1 VIEVSNLEV
10 SFETPGETIHVLR
23 GLDFSVDRGE
33 AAAVVGPSGSG
44 KTTLLNV
51 LGALLPPTSGSVRV
65 GETDLTTLDEKAA
78 ARFRNRE
85 LGFVFQQHH
94 LLPQLTVMENVLVP
108 RLAGGWEESEEETR
122 KRATTLLE
130 KVGLGHRLNHRPGEL
145 SGGEKQR
152 TAVARALINEP
163 GVILADEPTGALDGE
178 TGTKVA
184 DLLLEIQKEQGVT
197 LVVVTHDLDLAQRV
211 GGVFDLGKDSQGS

>member
-1 VIEVSNLEV
+1 MIEVSNLKV
-10 SFETPGETIHVLR
+10 TFETPGETIDVLE
-23 GLDFSVDRGE
+23 GLDFSVSDGQ

-51 LGALLPPTSGSVRV
+51 LGALLPPTSGTVRV
-65 GETDLTTLDEKAA
+65 GGTDVSTLNEDAA

-108 RLAGGWEESEEETR
+108 RLAGGWQESEEATR
-122 KRATTLLE
+122 DRATALLE
-130 KVGLGHRLNHRPGEL
+130 KVGLGHRLSHRPGEL

-152 TAVARALINEP
+152 TAVARALINQP
-163 GVILADEPTGALDGE
+163 RVVLADEPTGALDGE

-184 DLLLEIQKEQGVT
+184 DLLLEMQREQGVT
-197 LVVVTHDLDLAQRV
+197 LVVVTHDLALAQRI
-211 GGVFDLGKDSQGS
+211 GGVFDLGK

>member
-1 VIEVSNLEV
+1 MIEVSDLKV
-10 SFETPGETIHVLR
+10 TFETPGETIDVLE
-23 GLDFSVDRGE
+23 GLDFSVSDGQ

-51 LGALLPPTSGSVRV
+51 LGALLPPTTGTVRV
-65 GETDLTTLDEKAA
+65 GGTDVSTLNEDAA

-108 RLAGGWEESEEETR
+108 RLAGGWQESEEATR
-122 KRATTLLE
+122 DRATALLE
-130 KVGLGHRLNHRPGEL
+130 KVGLGHRLSHRPGEL

-152 TAVARALINEP
+152 TAVARALINQP
-163 GVILADEPTGALDGE
+163 RVVLADEPTGALDGE

-184 DLLLEIQKEQGVT
+184 DLLLEMQREQGVT
-197 LVVVTHDLDLAQRV
+197 LVVVTHDLALAQRI
-211 GGVFDLGKDSQGS
+211 GGVFDLGK